1 MNDVEIQIVAFGS
14 TIYEQTI
21 TLRDDVLRKPIGLA
35 YTPDQLALEH
45 DEVHIAA
52 VLNGNVIGVLLL
64 RKGEYRVLKM
74 RQVAVATTF
83 QRCGIGRKLVVFAEK
98 YAKENNFDAIEL
110 HARESALAF
119 YKSLYYTQ
127 IGDEFIEVGLP
138 HFKMKKLIL

>member
-1 MNDVEIQIVAFGS
+1 MNDVEIQIVPFGS

-35 YTPDQLALEH
+35 YTPEQLALEH

-64 RKGEYRVLKM
+64 RKGESRVLKM
-74 RQVAVATTF
+74 RQVAVATAF
-83 QRCGIGRKLVVFAEK
+83 QRCGIGHKLVVFAEK
-98 YAKENNFDAIEL
+98 FAKENNFVAIEL

-119 YKSLYYTQ
+119 YKSLHYTQ
-127 IGDEFIEVGLP
+127 IGDEFTEVGLP